1 MLNKV
6 NIKDVKDAIEYL
18 WTEGFVD
25 EMTRDKRYYVSVL
38 LAKVANDY
46 QIKLTSSESPLSA
59 SRSIISKISS
69 ASLSP

>member
-1 MLNKV
+1 MERNKESVLMLNKV
-6 NIKDVKDAIEYL
+6 NINQVNDAIEYL

-46 QIKLTSSESPLSA
+46 KIKLEG
-59 SRSIISKISS
+59 IEEYINE
-69 ASLSP
+69 

>member
-46 QIKLTSSESPLSA
+46 QIKLEG
-59 SRSIISKISS
+59 IEDYYNG
-69 ASLSP
+69 

>member
-25 EMTRDKRYYVSVL
+25 EMTRDKRYHVSVL

-46 QIKLTSSESPLSA
+46 QIKLEG
-59 SRSIISKISS
+59 IEDYYNG
-69 ASLSP
+69 

>member
-25 EMTRDKRYYVSVL
+25 EMTRDNRYYVSVL

-46 QIKLTSSESPLSA
+46 QIKLEG
-59 SRSIISKISS
+59 IEDYYNG
-69 ASLSP
+69 

>member
-25 EMTRDKRYYVSVL
+25 EMTRDKRYL
-38 LAKVANDY
+38 KLEGIEDY
-46 QIKLTSSESPLSA
+46 YNG
-59 SRSIISKISS
+59 
-69 ASLSP
+69 